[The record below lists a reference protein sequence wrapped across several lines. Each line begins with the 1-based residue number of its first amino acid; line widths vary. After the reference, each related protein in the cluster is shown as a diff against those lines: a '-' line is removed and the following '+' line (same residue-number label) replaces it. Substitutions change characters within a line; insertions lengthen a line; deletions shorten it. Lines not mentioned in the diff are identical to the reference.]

1 LAVGILAQSVF
12 RSQLGRQAFI
22 METQR
27 FDDLFVDDDEVEAEE
42 EIVAMLKILPSATA
56 EHAQAGQ
63 EQEFPLALGRE
74 YVVGN
79 DGGVCDIVLDLP
91 GLSKQHARLTVAQD
105 VADSSLLLLAVKD
118 LASTNGTFYQND
130 EGKQVCV
137 MKNKVATLRVPTE
150 IWLSSKVKATVTTAS
165 IATEAQTTQA
175 ATPVPSEAPTQAQL
189 PPDSATAT
197 QPQLPTQQQSAVNG
211 TEVNERAPSPVT
223 QPQPA
228 LTSSPSAVQ
237 FNVNVP
243 LSVSTSLKPHND

>member
-1 LAVGILAQSVF
+1 
-12 RSQLGRQAFI
+12 

-27 FDDLFVDDDEVEAEE
+27 FDDLFAEDDDVEEEE
-42 EIVAMLKILPSATA
+42 EIVAVLKVLPAAA
-56 EHAQAGQ
+56 EHAQADQ

-91 GLSKQHARLTVAQD
+91 GLSKQHARLTIAHD
-105 VADSSLLLLAVKD
+105 VTDSALLLLAVKD

-130 EGKQVCV
+130 EGKQVRV

-150 IWLSSKVKATVTTAS
+150 IWLSSKVKATVTAS
-165 IATEAQTTQA
+165 TATEAQTTIQA

-189 PPDSATAT
+189 PPDSAAAT
-197 QPQLPTQQQSAVNG
+197 QPQLPTQQQSAVAG

-237 FNVNVP
+237 FNVNVS
-243 LSVSTSLKPHND
+243 LSVSTSLNPYND